1 MSNKLNTNTI
11 RNEQLSIE
19 REIKINERSLA
30 FLNALK
36 VMHTNALSL
45 VKFKESHQA
54 QIILRMYET
63 KFDKQ
68 KTKNDIV
75 VIDSIINSIRK
86 RQILLVE
93 VLSEIKLMKKKKHY
107 ETFVLSDEEK
117 TSIDA
122 EISKLPG
129 VEPEEL
135 PADATPEQIRQSVES
150 ESA

>member
-19 REIKINERSLA
+19 KEIKINERSLA

-68 KTKNDIV
+68 MTKNDIV

-93 VLSEIKLMKKKKHY
+93 KSLMPKLMK
-107 ETFVLSDEEK
+107 
-117 TSIDA
+117 
-122 EISKLPG
+122 
-129 VEPEEL
+129 
-135 PADATPEQIRQSVES
+135 QSVES